1 MSIQIFSRFKRPLVS
16 GISFKKPSLTSQ
28 EFKDE
33 CNINKLLYKY
43 ASQAKM
49 LGLPISEVLP
59 RISTDAFRDVSNA
72 ESFHESMN
80 RISQMNDLFSNLP
93 SDVRRKYGDTV
104 EGFVNALGNP
114 SEYEYL
120 AEHGVLDH
128 SQVKEFWNYVKPK
141 QESASVESEN
151 SSNSEAGKGV
161 SASSSES
168 S

>member
-1 MSIQIFSRFKRPLVS
+1 MSVQIFSRYKRPLVS
-16 GISFKKPSLTSQ
+16 GTTFKKPSLTSQ
-28 EFKDE
+28 EFLDE

-49 LGLPISEVLP
+49 LGLSISEVLP

-72 ESFHESMN
+72 ETFHESMN

-104 EGFVNALGNP
+104 EGFVNALGDP
-114 SEYEYL
+114 SQYEYL

-128 SQVKEFWNYVKPK
+128 SQVKDFMSYVKG
-141 QESASVESEN
+141 SDGS
-151 SSNSEAGKGV
+151 SSNS
-161 SASSSES
+161 SSNGQNLQPEVKQENVQNE
-168 S
+168 

>member
-1 MSIQIFSRFKRPLVS
+1 MSIQIFSRYKRPLVS
-16 GISFKKPSLTSQ
+16 GTTFKKPSLTSQ
-28 EFKDE
+28 EFLDE

-59 RISTDAFRDVSNA
+59 RISTDAFRDVSDA
-72 ESFHESMN
+72 ETFHESMN

-104 EGFVNALGNP
+104 EGFVNALGDP
-114 SEYEYL
+114 SQYEYL

-128 SQVKEFWNYVKPK
+128 SQVKEFMNVLQPK
-141 QESASVESEN
+141 NETPQKVESDR
-151 SSNSEAGKGV
+151 SSELN
-161 SASSSES
+161 SES
-168 S
+168 SKA